1 MTKEEREN
9 AKRWV
14 EAWQRVGPE
23 LELERRKRIRE
34 SDTVRDME
42 AFRGMASW
50 ELKRYPPLATSG
62 LVEQQRLLGKHRR

>member
-50 ELKRYPPLATSG
+50 N
-62 LVEQQRLLGKHRR
+62 